1 MRLGRGKLVFQ
12 RTSLIFLLRAG
23 ESRLSEK
30 ERSGFELR
38 PVVWSLFL
46 FAKSKAK
53 AGSARRN
60 EVDSSCVR
68 SESAFIC
75 GMYGESHTHEQEA
88 ERTANGSGLSKSR
101 MSAWR
106 RAYTFAGYG
115 DTWFAI
121 S

>member
-12 RTSLIFLLRAG
+12 RTSLVFLLRAG

-38 PVVWSLFL
+38 PVVWSLFYTR
-46 FAKSKAK
+46 KV
-53 AGSARRN
+53 RRKP
-60 EVDSSCVR
+60 
-68 SESAFIC
+68 A
-75 GMYGESHTHEQEA
+75 HEQEA

-115 DTWFAI
+115 DTLFAI